1 MVPFGNQDELATA
14 MRYLLEHPEEVEEM
28 GVRARRLYEER
39 YSFEAQCCKLVEAYK
54 VIAPEIFR
62 TADF

>member
-1 MVPFGNQDELATA
+1 